1 MTALIVQGDAEERLH
16 RTREALAALREAEA
30 IEPRNVGV
38 LLRISKQ
45 YSDLVSQAKT
55 PPAAKA
61 LASTA
66 LDYGKRA
73 AEADPKNA
81 KAHLNLAICYGKLTD
96 YVGNKAKLEYSRI
109 IRDEVLKSLALDE
122 SDDFAWHVL
131 GRWHHG
137 VATVGPVMKAL
148 AKVVYGGLPDASGEE
163 AARCLKRAT
172 EIAPARVIHHAE
184 LAKVYASIGKPELA
198 AQSWQNVLGLKAAD
212 REDEKYQEAARL
224 ALEARRS
231 GRASGWRMLTLR
243 RNDR

>member
-1 MTALIVQGDAEERLH
+1 MNGRARIRASRPPIHCRGCGNTSSGPRSAGLTTSGAIAICFALVCQLPNKCTIRDNISRAQKPVRGRALASFCEEFFAAVNPIFLVALLCAATAWAEDSRVTALIVQGDAEERLH

-61 LASTA
+61 LAYTA

-96 YVGNKAKLEYSRI
+96 YVGNKTKLEYSRI
-109 IRDEVLKSLALDE
+109 IRDEVQKSLALDDR
-122 SDDFAWHVL
+122 DDFAWHVL
-131 GRWHHG
+131 GRWH
-137 VATVGPVMKAL
+137 
-148 AKVVYGGLPDASGEE
+148 
-163 AARCLKRAT
+163 
-172 EIAPARVIHHAE
+172 
-184 LAKVYASIGKPELA
+184 
-198 AQSWQNVLGLKAAD
+198 
-212 REDEKYQEAARL
+212 
-224 ALEARRS
+224 
-231 GRASGWRMLTLR
+231 
-243 RNDR
+243 